1 MERKRRKNSRLTDAK
16 RNIIASLIQ
25 EYDIQSA
32 DDLQDALKDL
42 LGDTIQEMMEAEM
55 TEHLGYDEY
64 ERSDSTNS
72 RNGRKTKTIRSK
84 YGETTIEV
92 PQDRNASFQPKVVKK
107 RQKDISAIDD
117 KIISMYA
124 KGMTTRQ
131 ISEQIEDIY
140 GFEVSESFV
149 SDVTDK
155 ILPQIEEWQ
164 DRSLDTLYPI
174 VFVDA
179 IHFSVRDNGIIRKK
193 AAYIILG
200 INEAGKKRFYLLR
213 LVIMRAVNIGWVFLI
228 ILKIE
233 D

>member
-1 MERKRRKNSRLTDAK
+1 
-16 RNIIASLIQ
+16 
-25 EYDIQSA
+25 
-32 DDLQDALKDL
+32 
-42 LGDTIQEMMEAEM
+42 M

-84 YGETTIEV
+84 YGEITIEA
-92 PQDRNASFQPKVVKK
+92 PQDREASFEPKIVKK

-131 ISEQIEDIY
+131 ISEQVEDIY

-164 DRSLDTLYPI
+164 NRPLDALYPVI
-174 VFVDA
+174 FVDA

-193 AAYIILG
+193 VAYIILG
-200 INEAGKKRFYLLR
+200 INEAGKKKFYLLK
-213 LVIMRAVNIGWVFLI
+213 LEIMKVVNTG
-228 ILKIE
+228 
-233 D
+233 

>member
-32 DDLQDALKDL
+32 DDLQDTLKDL
-42 LGDTIQEMMEAEM
+42 LGNTIQEMMEAEL

-92 PQDRNASFQPKVVKK
+92 PQDREASFEPKIVKK
-107 RQKDISAIDD
+107 RQKDILAIDD

-164 DRSLDTLYPI
+164 NRPLDTLYPVI
-174 VFVDA
+174 FVDA
-179 IHFSVRDNGIIRKK
+179 IHFSVRDNGIIRKLH
-193 AAYIILG
+193 IS
-200 INEAGKKRFYLLR
+200 F
-213 LVIMRAVNIGWVFLI
+213 
-228 ILKIE
+228 
-233 D
+233 